1 MKETAVLYI
10 ADGRKTDLSN
20 APSRKYKVQ
29 HNPAEIT
36 VSAGEPMKK
45 SKKNKLYK
53 TGADKS
59 HKPAEYQPEQ
69 YSIRVTIPLIFDN
82 SKEYEKGVTGGEPQ
96 NESMISVKTE
106 VDGFI
111 AMIRN
116 NNLRYIIFSWGA
128 MCYEGELTSLSGQYT
143 MFTKS
148 GTPIRA
154 SLSLT
159 MKCKDFNNN
168 NQWLEMYFKAFSE
181 GMKRRKIG
189 NGASGLNKA
198 LLKISK
204 VKYNRADKS
213 VKLDESAVYTM
224 EAEYNPSSI
233 SVSSGVSFDTDMGE
247 AYESAKKE
255 EKKADTQI
263 SFQLIFDSTQDSET
277 DVACITNGLI
287 ALMTDK
293 TLTKLEFCWG
303 DMNFKGQLSSIQA
316 KFSMFSETGVPM
328 RAVVDISLDREDES
342 DMYWDNAFDK
352 LVGKKY
358 GSI

>member
-1 MKETAVLYI
+1 MKETAILYI
-10 ADGRKTDLSN
+10 ADGRKADISK

-29 HNPAEIT
+29 HNPSEIT

-53 TGADKS
+53 TGADKA
-59 HKPAEYQPEQ
+59 HKTAEYQPEQ

-82 SKEYEKGVTGGEPQ
+82 SKEYE
-96 NESMISVKTE
+96 
-106 VDGFI
+106 
-111 AMIRN
+111 R
-116 NNLRYIIFSWGA
+116 GA
-128 MCYEGELTSLSGQYT
+128 ICYEGELTSLSGQYT

-159 MKCKDFNNN
+159 IKCKDFNNN
-168 NQWLEMYFKAFSE
+168 NQWLEMYFKAFSG
-181 GMKRRKIG
+181 GMKRRKMTG
-189 NGASGLNKA
+189 GTPGLNKA

-233 SVSSGVSFDTDMGE
+233 SISSGASLDTDTGE
-247 AYESAKKE
+247 AYDSVKKE

-263 SFQLIFDSTQDSET
+263 SFQLIFDSAQENET
-277 DVACITNGLI
+277 DVACVTNGLL

-303 DMNFKGQLSSIQA
+303 DMSIKGQLSGIQA
-316 KFSMFSETGVPM
+316 KFTMFSEEGAPM
-328 RAVVDISLDREDES
+328 RAVVDISLNRDDED
-342 DMYWDNAFDK
+342 DAYWDNVFDK
-352 LVGKKY
+352 LAGKKY
-358 GSI
+358 GGI

>member
-10 ADGRKTDLSN
+10 VDGRKTDLSN

-29 HNPAEIT
+29 HNPSEIT

-45 SKKNKLYK
+45 SRKNKLYK
-53 TGADKS
+53 TGTDKEHRS
-59 HKPAEYQPEQ
+59 AEYQQEQ

-82 SKEYEKGVTGGEPQ
+82 SLEYEKYAKGQPLE
-96 NESMISVKTE
+96 NESILSVQTE
-106 VDGFI
+106 VDAFI

-116 NNLRYIIFSWGA
+116 NSIRYMIFSWGA

-159 MKCKDFNNN
+159 MKCRDFNNN
-168 NQWLEMYFKAFSE
+168 NQWLGMYFKAFSGGIKRSKTGRNAF
-181 GMKRRKIG
+181 GM
-189 NGASGLNKA
+189 NKA

-204 VKYNRADKS
+204 VKYNGADKS
-213 VKLDESAVYTM
+213 IKLDESTVYTM

-233 SVSSGVSFDTDMGE
+233 SVSSGVSLGSDAM
-247 AYESAKKE
+247 ESDKGLKRA

-263 SFQLIFDSTQDSET
+263 SFQLIFDSTQANEI
-277 DVACITNGLI
+277 DVACVTNGLI

-293 TLTKLEFCWG
+293 LLTRLEFCWG
-303 DMNFKGQLSSIQA
+303 DMSLKGQLSGIQA
-316 KFSMFSETGVPM
+316 KFTMFSEDGVPM
-328 RAVVDISLDREDES
+328 RAAVDISLNREDET
-342 DMYWDNAFDK
+342 DMYWNNAFDK

>member
-10 ADGRKTDLSN
+10 VDGRKTDLSN
-20 APSRKYKVQ
+20 APSKKYKVQ
-29 HNPAEIT
+29 HNPTEIT

-53 TGADKS
+53 TGTDKE
-59 HKPAEYQPEQ
+59 HKSAEYQPEQ
-69 YSIRVTIPLIFDN
+69 YSIRVTVPLIFDN
-82 SKEYEKGVTGGEPQ
+82 SIEYEKGTKGQTLQ
-96 NESMISVKTE
+96 NESILSVQTE
-106 VDGFI
+106 IEAFI

-116 NNLRYIIFSWGA
+116 NNIRYIIFSWGA
-128 MCYEGELTSLSGQYT
+128 LCYEGELTSLSGQYT

-159 MKCKDFNNN
+159 IKCRDLGNN
-168 NQWLEMYFKAFSE
+168 NQWLDMYFKAFE
-181 GMKRRKIG
+181 GGMKRSKIG
-189 NGASGLNKA
+189 KDTLGLNKA

-204 VKYNRADKS
+204 IRYNRADKS
-213 VKLDESAVYTM
+213 IKPDESTVYTM

-233 SVSSGVSFDTDMGE
+233 SISSGAALSTD
-247 AYESAKKE
+247 AAESNEGVKKA

-263 SFQLIFDSTQDSET
+263 SFQLIFDSTQADEI
-277 DVACITNGLI
+277 DVACVTNGLI

-293 TLTKLEFCWG
+293 TLTRLEFCWG
-303 DMNFKGQLSSIQA
+303 DMSLKGQLSGIQA
-316 KFSMFSETGVPM
+316 KFTMFSKVGVPM
-328 RAVVDISLDREDES
+328 RATVDISLNREDED
-342 DMYWDNAFDK
+342 DMYWNNAFDK
-352 LVGKKY
+352 LMEKKY

>member
-1 MKETAVLYI
+1 MKETAILYI
-10 ADGRKTDLSN
+10 ADGRKADISK

-29 HNPAEIT
+29 HNPSEIT

-53 TGADKS
+53 TGADKA
-59 HKPAEYQPEQ
+59 HKTAEYQPEQ

-82 SKEYEKGVTGGEPQ
+82 SKEYERGALGGGLQ
-96 NESMISVKTE
+96 DESMLSVQTE

-111 AMIRN
+111 AMMRN
-116 NNLRYIIFSWGA
+116 NNLRYMIFSWGVI
-128 MCYEGELTSLSGQYT
+128 CYEGELTSLSGQYT

-159 MKCKDFNNN
+159 IKCKDFNNN
-168 NQWLEMYFKAFSE
+168 NQWLEMYFKAFSG
-181 GMKRRKIG
+181 GMKRRKMTG
-189 NGASGLNKA
+189 GTPGLNKA

-233 SVSSGVSFDTDMGE
+233 SISSGASLDTDTGE
-247 AYESAKKE
+247 AYDSVKKE

-263 SFQLIFDSTQDSET
+263 SFQLIFDSAQENET
-277 DVACITNGLI
+277 DVACVTNGLL

-303 DMNFKGQLSSIQA
+303 DMSIKGQLSGIQA
-316 KFSMFSETGVPM
+316 KFTMFSEEGAPM
-328 RAVVDISLDREDES
+328 RAVVDISLNRDDED
-342 DMYWDNAFDK
+342 DAYWDNVFDK
-352 LVGKKY
+352 LAGKKY
-358 GSI
+358 GGI